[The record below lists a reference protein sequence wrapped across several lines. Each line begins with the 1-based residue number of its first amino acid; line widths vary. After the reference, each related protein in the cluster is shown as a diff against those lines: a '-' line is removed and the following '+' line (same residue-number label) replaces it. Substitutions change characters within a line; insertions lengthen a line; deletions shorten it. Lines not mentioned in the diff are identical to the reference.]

1 MSERA
6 QELVAIIVAV
16 CAFLYASS
24 MDYEDAVSDRDVY
37 CEQVRSN
44 AWPDFKPE
52 ADCKEE

>member
-37 CEQVRSN
+37 CEQVRNN